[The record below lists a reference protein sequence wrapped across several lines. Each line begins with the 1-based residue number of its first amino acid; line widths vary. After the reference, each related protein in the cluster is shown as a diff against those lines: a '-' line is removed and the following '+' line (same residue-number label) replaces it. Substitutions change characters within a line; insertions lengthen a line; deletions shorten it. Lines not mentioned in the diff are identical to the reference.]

1 MAKPRKRQEKP
12 KEGAN
17 LKEAPVLIPLTYNDG
32 TEVPPETIDAI
43 CDEIFSVF
51 HGWTLEGNVKGAYR
65 MQAGGQKRVET
76 LQKVSILLDSSRVS
90 KREEMMGRWCARLGQ
105 EAMLL
110 KIADSVVKL
119 IPPQPE
125 TDEP

>member
-17 LKEAPVLIPLTYNDG
+17 LKEATVLIPLTYNDG

-90 KREEMMGRWCARLGQ
+90 KREEMMGRWCRARPGSDAAQDRRLGCQ
-105 EAMLL
+105 INPTPAG
-110 KIADSVVKL
+110 AG
-119 IPPQPE
+119 
-125 TDEP
+125 